1 MSVEDVRA
9 DGVSVLETGALKG
22 GCQFGFLERVQTLT
36 FETYSFDGLFK
47 LPALRSQP
55 CAAAGELRDQN
66 FANLKEKKCFQ
77 P

>member
-1 MSVEDVRA
+1 MSVKDVRA

-22 GCQFGFLERVQTLT
+22 GCQFGFLERVKIFFFFFFQTLT

-55 CAAAGELRDQN
+55 CAAAG
-66 FANLKEKKCFQ
+66 
-77 P
+77 